1 MRRTLPLLLPILFCL
16 TSTTA
21 GAGAR
26 RPLDPGPLELRAAQQ
41 LSPRLQE
48 LRVYSPALAR
58 ETSLR
63 VLLPEGFEDRP
74 QHARRRLPVLW
85 LLHGGFGSYLDWTEQ
100 GDAEAITEGL
110 DLVVVMPD
118 GGPGGWYTD
127 WRTLETSQGLQRW
140 ETYHVR
146 ELVPFIHARYRTR
159 TDRSGNGIAG
169 LSMGGF
175 GALHHAARHPD
186 VFGFAAAFSGA
197 VDNQNPGVQAV
208 IMASPLI
215 MGGLLGDVFGD
226 PVLHETY
233 WRANNPVDLAAN
245 LAHVV
250 VELRTGN
257 GQPGGV
263 HGGGPDAGE
272 EVVAQTNATLSE
284 RLDAL
289 GIPHLHEE
297 HPGVHTWPYWRDG
310 LRAALPGFLAVAQG
324 LPHIPS
330 HAEHVAF
337 EPTFSAWG
345 YDVALER
352 PALERAWL
360 SVNPHGFS
368 LRGTGTGVV
377 VTPPSFVPGQRVRVV
392 TWNELGEFPLR
403 ALRAGADGRLVVPVD
418 LGPASTVDEFARPP
432 EDPPRF
438 RTVHV
443 ALRPLPARRPK
454 HPHAR

>member
-1 MRRTLPLLLPILFCL
+1 MRRTLPLLLLMLCCL
-16 TSTTA
+16 A
-21 GAGAR
+21 PPAADAGAR
-26 RPLDPGPLELRAAQQ
+26 RPLDPGPLELRAVEQ

-63 VLLPEGFEDRP
+63 VLLPEGWADRP
-74 QHARRRLPVLW
+74 PQARPRLPVLW
-85 LLHGGFGSYLDWTEQ
+85 LLHGGFGSYVDWTVQ

-118 GGPGGWYTD
+118 TGPGGWYSD
-127 WRTLETSQGLQRW
+127 WRTPETSQGLQRW

-146 ELVPFIHARYRTR
+146 ELVPFIHAHYRTR
-159 TDRSGNGIAG
+159 TDRAGNGIAG

-197 VDNQNPGVQAV
+197 VDNQHFGVQLV
-208 IMASPLI
+208 IMGSPLI
-215 MGGLLGDVFGD
+215 MGGVPGDVFGE

-263 HGGGPDAGE
+263 HGGGPDVQE
-272 EVVAQTNATLSE
+272 EAVAETNATLSA
-284 RLDAL
+284 RLAAL

-297 HPGVHTWPYWRDG
+297 YPGAHTWPYWRDG
-310 LRAALPGFLAVAQG
+310 LRASLPGFLAVAQG
-324 LPHIPS
+324 PARTPS
-330 HAEHVAF
+330 QVEHLAF
-337 EPTFSAWG
+337 EPAFSAWG

-360 SVNPHGFS
+360 TVSPHGFS
-368 LRGTGTGVV
+368 LRGTGQGVV
-377 VTPPSFVPGQRVRVV
+377 VTPPRFAPGQRVRVV
-392 TWNELGEFPLR
+392 AWNEVGEFPLR
-403 ALRAGADGRLVVPVD
+403 ALRARADGRLVVPVD